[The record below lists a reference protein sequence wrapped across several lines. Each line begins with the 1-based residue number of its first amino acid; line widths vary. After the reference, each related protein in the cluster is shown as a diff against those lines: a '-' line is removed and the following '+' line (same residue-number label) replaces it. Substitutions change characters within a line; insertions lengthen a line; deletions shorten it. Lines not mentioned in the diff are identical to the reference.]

1 MGKAVVPSP
10 LAIIMRQEKNGILGF
25 VLKRVPLESCTGPD
39 TNTSEG
45 FSTFSWNI
53 EKGAKVSWPDHF
65 QNWHKSYSDFF
76 ISPAKVGKYNGLTL
90 LLDAET
96 YDYMYQASWTSS
108 KTIALTPIY
117 WTSSLHLM
125 SIHLLLN
132 FLFSWRNRFLKMY
145 LFVELYFLKFFT
157 LLTLSFVCILSFGT
171 LINYIFV

>member
-10 LAIIMRQEKNGILGF
+10 LAIIMRQKNGILGF
-25 VLKRVPLESCTGPD
+25 VLQRVSLESCTGPD

-65 QNWHKSYSDFF
+65 QIWRKKLLWFF
-76 ISPAKVGKYNGLTL
+76 ISSAKVGKYNGLTL

-117 WTSSLHLM
+117 WTSSLHLCQ
-125 SIHLLLN
+125 SICFRISHFHEETDFWKCICL
-132 FLFSWRNRFLKMY
+132 SSCI
-145 LFVELYFLKFFT
+145 FLKFFT